1 MPRGERARRAATL
14 AERRRGH
21 QVDLFDGLAGELVV
35 DNFAGGGGA
44 STGIEAALG
53 RPVDIA
59 INHWPEAI
67 AVHTA
72 NHPATQHFVEDV
84 FHVDPREICA
94 GRPVGLA
101 WFSPDCTHHSKAKG
115 GKPRSKKIRGLA
127 WVAVRWAR
135 EVRPRVIVIENVEE
149 FLAWGPLDR
158 DGHPIKGRAGE
169 TFRAWRRKLESYGYV
184 VDHRLLVAADFG
196 APTTRRRL
204 FVVARRDGAPIS
216 WPVPTHGPGR
226 ARPWRIAAEVI
237 DWSLPTPSIFT
248 RSRPLAPATLRRI
261 AEGVRRYVFEAARPF
276 VVKFYGTCTATDIGA
291 PLHTVTAGGGKFALA
306 VPTLI
311 QTGYGE
317 REGQTPRVPGLD
329 KPLGTVVAGGAKH
342 ALVAAFLTKHY
353 GGVVGHGLE
362 RPIGTVT
369 TQDHHALTTAA
380 LAPVADCRADVG
392 AFLRAHGIEPRP
404 IRIGR
409 ERYLIGDIGSRMLA
423 PRELARAQGF
433 PEDYVI
439 ERGAGGSPLTKT
451 DQIALV
457 GNSVCPPLAEAI
469 VRANVRHPAEAA
481 A

>member
-1 MPRGERARRAATL
+1 MRLGAWSER
-14 AERRRGH
+14 
-21 QVDLFDGLAGELVV
+21 ELVV

-59 INHWPEAI
+59 IDHWPEAI
-67 AVHTA
+67 SLHTA
-72 NHPATQHFVEDV
+72 NHPRTVHFVEDV
-84 FHVDPREICA
+84 FRVDPIEACG

-135 EVRPRVIVIENVEE
+135 DVRPRVIVVENVEE
-149 FLAWGPLDR
+149 LLTWGPLDP
-158 DGHPIKGRAGE
+158 DGQPIRARAGE
-169 TFRAWRRKLESYGYV
+169 TFRAWRRKLERYGYT
-184 VDHRLLVAADFG
+184 VDHRILVAADYG

-204 FVVARRDGAPIS
+204 FVVARCDGQPIA
-216 WPVPTHGPGR
+216 WPDPTHGPGR
-226 ARPWRIAAEVI
+226 GRPWRTAAEVI
-237 DWSLPTPSIFT
+237 DWSIPVLSIFA
-248 RSRPLAPATLRRI
+248 RRRPLAPATLRRI
-261 AEGVRRYVFEAARPF
+261 AEGTRRYVLEAARPF
-276 VVKFYGTCTATDIGA
+276 IVPVTHPRDARVHSLDE
-291 PLHTVTAGGGKFALA
+291 PVRTVTAANRGELSLV

-317 REGQTPRVPGLD
+317 RDGQTPRVPGLD
-329 KPLGTVVAGGAKH
+329 KPLGTVVACGAKH

-353 GGVVGHGLE
+353 GGVVGHDLE

-369 TQDHHALTTAA
+369 TQDHHALTAAA
-380 LAPVADCRADVG
+380 LAPIADRRAEVD

-404 IRIGR
+404 IRVDGEDYAIAD
-409 ERYLIGDIGSRMLA
+409 LGSRMLA

-433 PEDYVI
+433 PDDYVL

-469 VRANVRHPAEAA
+469 VRANVRERGAVAA
-481 A
+481 

>member
-1 MPRGERARRAATL
+1 MRKASRKRTPARRQRGQAQLRLGAWS
-14 AERRRGH
+14 ER
-21 QVDLFDGLAGELVV
+21 ELVV
-35 DNFAGGGGA
+35 DSFAGGGGA

-59 INHWPEAI
+59 INHWPEALS
-67 AVHTA
+67 VHAA
-72 NHPATQHFVEDV
+72 NHPRTVHFVEDV
-84 FHVDPREICA
+84 FHVDPIEACG

-115 GKPRSKKIRGLA
+115 GKPRSRKIRGLA

-135 EVRPRVIVIENVEE
+135 DVRPRVIVVENVEE
-149 FLAWGPLDR
+149 LLTWGPLDR
-158 DGHPIKGRAGE
+158 EGQPVKARAGE
-169 TFRAWRRKLESYGYV
+169 TFRAWRRKLEAYGYV
-184 VDHRLLVAADFG
+184 VEHRLLVAADYG

-204 FVVARRDGAPIS
+204 FVIARCDGRPIS
-216 WPVPTHGPGR
+216 WPEPTHGPGR
-226 ARPWRIAAEVI
+226 ARAWRTAAEVI
-237 DWSLPTPSIFT
+237 DWSIPVPSIFT
-248 RSRPLAPATLRRI
+248 RARPLAPATLRRI
-261 AEGVRRYVFEAARPF
+261 AEGTRRYVIEAARPF
-276 VVKFYGTCTATDIGA
+276 IVKYYGTGIAAAVDA
-291 PLHTVTAGGGKFALA
+291 PLHTVTTRDRFSLV

-317 REGQTPRVPGLD
+317 RDGQTPRVPGLD
-329 KPLGTVVAGGAKH
+329 KPLGTVVACGAKH

-353 GGVVGHGLE
+353 GGVVGHDLE

-369 TQDHHALTTAA
+369 TQDHHALTAAA
-380 LAPVADCRADVG
+380 LAPIADRRAEVD

-404 IRIGR
+404 IRIGADD
-409 ERYLIGDIGSRMLA
+409 YAIADLGSRMLA

-433 PEDYVI
+433 PDDYVI

-469 VRANVRHPAEAA
+469 VRANVREKEAA
-481 A
+481 AA

>member
-1 MPRGERARRAATL
+1 MRRAQLRLGAWT
-14 AERRRGH
+14 ER
-21 QVDLFDGLAGELVV
+21 EIIV

-67 AVHTA
+67 SVHTA
-72 NHPATQHFVEDV
+72 NHPRTMHYVEDV
-84 FHVDPREICA
+84 FRVSPREACA

-149 FLAWGPLDR
+149 FLDWGPLDR
-158 DGHPIKGRAGE
+158 TGHPLRERAGE
-169 TFRAWRRKLESYGYV
+169 TFRAWRRKLERYGYT
-184 VDHRLLVAADFG
+184 VDHRLLVAADYG
-196 APTTRRRL
+196 VPTTRRRL
-204 FVVARRDGAPIS
+204 FVVARCDGQPIA
-216 WPVPTHGPGR
+216 WPEPTHGKGR
-226 ARPWRIAAEVI
+226 AHPWRTAAEVI
-237 DWSLPTPSIFT
+237 DWTIPAPSIFD
-248 RSRPLAPATLRRI
+248 RARPLADATLRRI
-261 AEGVRRYVFEAARPF
+261 AEGVRRYVLEAARPYL
-276 VVKFYGTCTATDIGA
+276 VKYYGTGTAADVDA
-291 PLHTVTAGGGKFALA
+291 PLGTVTTRDRFGLI
-306 VPTLI
+306 VPTLV

-317 REGQTPRVPGLD
+317 RDGQAPRVPGLD

-353 GGVVGHGLE
+353 GGVVGHDLY

-369 TQDHHALTTAA
+369 TQDHHALTAA
-380 LAPVADCRADVG
+380 SLAPAADRRAEVD
-392 AFLRAHGIEPRP
+392 AFLRAHGVEPRP
-404 IRIGR
+404 IVVNGEPHVIA
-409 ERYLIGDIGSRMLA
+409 DVGSRMLA

-433 PEDYVI
+433 PDHYVL
-439 ERGAGGSPLTKT
+439 EHGAAGSPVTKT
-451 DQIALV
+451 NQIALV

-469 VRANVRHPAEAA
+469 VRANVRTRLEVAA
-481 A
+481 